1 MQIRPDDQ
9 VLDSFI
15 IYSKIAKAKSDVDK
29 FMTGYHFWVWK
40 IRKEI
45 VESRIQSGGVG
56 VGDPRDSKKTQI
68 NNERST
74 TAEDPGSMIP
84 PGSRY
89 KSCDKR

>member
-1 MQIRPDDQ
+1 MRRRDYRNWYMMQIRPDDQ

-45 VESRIQSGGVG
+45 G
-56 VGDPRDSKKTQI
+56 
-68 NNERST
+68 
-74 TAEDPGSMIP
+74 
-84 PGSRY
+84 
-89 KSCDKR
+89 

>member
-1 MQIRPDDQ
+1 MRRRDYRNWYMMQIRPDDQ

-45 VESRIQSGGVG
+45 V
-56 VGDPRDSKKTQI
+56 
-68 NNERST
+68 
-74 TAEDPGSMIP
+74 
-84 PGSRY
+84 
-89 KSCDKR
+89 